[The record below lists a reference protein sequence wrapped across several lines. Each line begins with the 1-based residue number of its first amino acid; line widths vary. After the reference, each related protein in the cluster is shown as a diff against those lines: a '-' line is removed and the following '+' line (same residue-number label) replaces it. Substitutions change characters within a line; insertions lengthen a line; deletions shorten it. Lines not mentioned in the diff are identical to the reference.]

1 MNLLRKN
8 DLFLCQVTLVC
19 QVLVIEHGD
28 KMVTMLAITGMA
40 NFSFSQF
47 ENVLKITLRVQ
58 CLLSLDSCK
67 IKYYCVTVSVSVSQ
81 KGTNTD
87 LALTRS

>member
-58 CLLSLDSCK
+58 YHLCCLLILAKLNITKTHRKHTQCHRK
-67 IKYYCVTVSVSVSQ
+67 
-81 KGTNTD
+81 
-87 LALTRS
+87 ALTLI